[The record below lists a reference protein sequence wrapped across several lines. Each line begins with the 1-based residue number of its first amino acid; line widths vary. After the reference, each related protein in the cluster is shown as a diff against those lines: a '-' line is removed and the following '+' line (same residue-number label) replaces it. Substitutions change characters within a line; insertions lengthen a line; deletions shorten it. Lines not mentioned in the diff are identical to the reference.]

1 MDRITLQSVLPDVF
15 AQMPDLHS
23 EVWLQNITFHK
34 GKKYLI
40 EAESGRGKSSLCHYI
55 IGYRDDYSGMILFD
69 HSDIRS
75 LGERQWNDIRNFSI
89 SHLFQELRL
98 FPELTAWEN
107 VVLKNNLTQ
116 HLTSKQI
123 HEYFERLEIK
133 DKKHTLCGQMSF
145 GQQQRV
151 AAIRSLAQPFDFL
164 IIDEPISHLDDSN
177 AQILGKLIV
186 EVVDKQGA
194 ALITTSIGKH
204 LDIKY
209 DNTIKL

>member
-15 AQMPDLHS
+15 AQMPHFHS